1 MSRLKRK
8 SSSGEDYPFIF
19 EDYNG
24 SGSSFDDIVGNFIR
38 FLFGDRDNPGTLEDL
53 FKLGGKAVDNYI
65 KGATGSG
72 MQNSTKETIDYETG
86 AQNWLDE
93 QAYERN
99 VDFYQRFQSPSAM
112 ARQYRDAGLNV
123 GLMYGGV
130 GSPSAT
136 SMSSPGSAGSAS
148 NTPFDA
154 IGQLLRSLIDL
165 KSVSIQE
172 KKVDSEIKVNE
183 SVVGRNESETQ
194 GVDIRNANL
203 QDLYDLQ
210 KRSEDANIQ
219 FMNEQIKTEPVKRA
233 LIRMEISD
241 KEAEYAL
248 KKGMKRL
255 QTIDL
260 MYHDQYMSAMT
271 AMAEYESQLM
281 FTRNRFE
288 EQILRGQINL
298 QAKQIQLLDL
308 QATAQTIENGIIG
321 KQFLNYDSDRRFNRW
336 TTGIGTTA
344 KVVSA
349 VGTVA
354 LGGAGLSA
362 AGAARVASAADRNIL
377 TRSASFEDMERA
389 IGQYGR
395 MGYAR

>member
-1 MSRLKRK
+1 MSKTKRK

-19 EDYNG
+19 DDYNG
-24 SGSSFDDIVGNFIR
+24 SGSSFDDIIGNFIR
-38 FLFGDRDNPGTLEDL
+38 FLFGDRNKPGTLEDL
-53 FKLGGKAVDNYI
+53 FKIAGKSADNYL

-72 MQNSTKETIDYETG
+72 MQNSTKETIDYETQ

-93 QAYERN
+93 QAFQRN
-99 VDFYQRFQSPSAM
+99 VDFYQRFQAPNAM
-112 ARQYRDAGLNV
+112 VRQYQEAGLNV
-123 GLMYGGV
+123 GLMYGGA

-136 SMSSPGSAGSAS
+136 SMSNAGSAGSAS

-183 SVVGRNESETQ
+183 SVIGRNESETKT
-194 GVDIRNANL
+194 VDIRNANL
-203 QDLYDLQ
+203 QELYDLQ
-210 KRSEDANIQ
+210 KNSEEANIQ

-233 LIRMEISD
+233 LLRMEISD
-241 KEAEYAL
+241 KEAEFAL

-271 AMAEYESQLM
+271 AMTEYQSQLM
-281 FTRNRFE
+281 FTHNRFE

-308 QATAQTIENGIIG
+308 QATAQTLENGVLG
-321 KQFLNYDSDRRFNRW
+321 KQFLYYDSDRRFNRW
-336 TTGIGTTA
+336 TTGIGTA
-344 KVVSA
+344 SKVVSA
-349 VGTVA
+349 VGTVVI
-354 LGGAGLSA
+354 GGAGLSA
-362 AGAARVASAADRNIL
+362 AGAARAASAADRFSFA
-377 TRSASFEDMERA
+377 RSASFEDMERA